1 MPIELSISA
10 IALATVAPLLAA
22 IAVFFASLGSW
33 IEHHMRSNPATQ
45 QRLRLT
51 ISDGR
56 VAWLYADAAAPRPW
70 PHAPLIAAA
79 LVGIAVA
86 LGETLLFTSG
96 SAVPSLWYQS
106 GAVAA
111 GIALVA
117 PYALAGLF
125 RTALHR
131 SIDRRMMRHAYDDL
145 AAVEP
150 ALEAIGEIA
159 RQIDEGYAAMGL
171 RGRTDAWALCSE
183 SLLAN
188 AGHGSAATVTDLA
201 GIRNRLEH
209 DLRHVQYCGYLF
221 ASALSDLAQAK
232 DELRE
237 QEGARDAIAQIEA
250 SIRARDLADLLE
262 EARWPEAGE
271 RLETIRDNLRRL
283 LDMAFQD
290 CAMPRSV
297 EDAYRILNVTDDT
310 PLNKIKGVV
319 SAFERVWHPDIARDE
334 AERQRCTAKMQQINA
349 AWDFIRKARVS
360 EETSEQ

>member
-10 IALATVAPLLAA
+10 IALATIAPLLAA
-22 IAVFFASLGSW
+22 TAVFFASLGSW
-33 IEHHMRSNPATQ
+33 IEHHMRSDPAMQ

-51 ISDGR
+51 ICDGR
-56 VAWLYADAAAPRPW
+56 VAWLFADAAAPRPW
-70 PHAPLIAAA
+70 PHAPLIGAA
-79 LVGIAVA
+79 LAGIAVA
-86 LGETLLFTSG
+86 LGETLLFASG

-106 GAVAA
+106 GAAAA

-117 PYALAGLF
+117 PYILTGLF

-131 SIDRRMMRHAYDDL
+131 SIDRRMMQHAHDDL

-150 ALEAIGEIA
+150 ALEAIGDIA

-183 SLLAN
+183 SLLVH
-188 AGHGSAATVTDLA
+188 AGHGSAATVTDLVR
-201 GIRNRLEH
+201 IRNRLEH

-232 DELRE
+232 DALQG
-237 QEGARDAIAQIEA
+237 QEGMRDAIAQVE
-250 SIRARDLADLLE
+250 SWIRAPELTDLLE
-262 EARWPEAGE
+262 QARWPEAGE

-283 LDMAFQD
+283 LDMALQD

-297 EDAYRILNVTDDT
+297 EDAYRVLNVTDDT
-310 PLNKIKGVV
+310 PLSKIKGVV
-319 SAFERVWHPDIARDE
+319 SAFQRVWHPDLARDE
-334 AERQRCTAKMQQINA
+334 TERQRSTSKMQQINA
-349 AWDFIRKARVS
+349 AWEFIRKARVS